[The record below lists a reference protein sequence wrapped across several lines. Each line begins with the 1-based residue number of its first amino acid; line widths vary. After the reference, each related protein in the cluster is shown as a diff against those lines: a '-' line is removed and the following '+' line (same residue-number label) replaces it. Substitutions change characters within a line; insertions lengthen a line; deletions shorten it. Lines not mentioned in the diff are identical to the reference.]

1 MKFNVNQ
8 QDLQQALN
16 YCQGVIEKRSTL
28 PILSNILLDVSNSKL
43 IITATDLDLIFVHQ
57 LNNIEVLEEG
67 KTTTTSSIMYDIVRK
82 FSSGKKIN
90 LSLTDISKLQVESE
104 KSIFNLNCIS
114 ATEFPLTDEN
124 FNENEFVIKS
134 KQLLKLLN
142 KCKFSVS
149 NDETRHYL
157 SGIYFHQTE
166 VEDKNYLTAV
176 ATDSHRMS
184 ISKIRLDQK
193 IDFEPIILPK
203 KTIFQ
208 LCSLLDSYDGDVKV
222 SNLKSKIKFELNNS
236 ILISK
241 LIDGKFPNYIQVIP
255 KNNQKKLEID
265 LKLFLNSV
273 DRVAS
278 VSLDKKDGVK
288 FNLSKDILDL
298 SVNNTNSGDGKET
311 LNVKFDHDLEIS
323 IEADQSY
330 GNGFLLPLGPLR
342 ELPSRLNQVDFK
354 VYHTYTERNQNYTM
368 KYVIDE
374 LENPYHGVSIKLCKW
389 ANEKVI
395 HAISAIGSPKR
406 FYNLLEQSGFI
417 LANTTSL
424 LDHEHIPRSYFE
436 ETKEST
442 IFITEKD
449 ATKLKNYSNPKI
461 WVVKVKM
468 VLNKPINKL
477 IEEKIAPLVKP
488 VC

>member
-8 QDLQQALN
+8 QDLQHALN

-28 PILSNILLDVSNSKL
+28 PILSNILLDASSSKL
-43 IITATDLDLIFVHQ
+43 TITATDLDLIFVHH
-57 LNNIEVLEEG
+57 LNNVEILEEG

-90 LSLTDISKLQVESE
+90 LSLTDVSKLQVESE

-114 ATEFPLTDEN
+114 ATDFPLTDED
-124 FNENEFVIKS
+124 FNNNEFIIKS

-157 SGIYFHQTE
+157 SGIYLHQNE

-208 LCSLLDSYDGDVKV
+208 LCSLLDSYDGDVKI
-222 SNLKSKIKFELNNS
+222 SNIKSKIKFELNNS

-288 FNLSKDILDL
+288 FNLLKDKLDL
-298 SVNNTNSGDGKET
+298 SVNNSNSGDGKET
-311 LNVKFDHDLEIS
+311 LSVKFDHDLEIS
-323 IEADQSY
+323 FNSKYLIDIASQLDGERVEI
-330 GNGFLLPLGPLR
+330 FLND
-342 ELPSRLNQVDFK
+342 S
-354 VYHTYTERNQNYTM
+354 
-368 KYVIDE
+368 
-374 LENPYHGVSIKLCKW
+374 
-389 ANEKVI
+389 
-395 HAISAIGSPKR
+395 GSPALIKDPGD
-406 FYNLLEQSGFI
+406 FDS
-417 LANTTSL
+417 
-424 LDHEHIPRSYFE
+424 
-436 ETKEST
+436 
-442 IFITEKD
+442 IF
-449 ATKLKNYSNPKI
+449 
-461 WVVKVKM
+461 VVMPMKG
-468 VLNKPINKL
+468 
-477 IEEKIAPLVKP
+477 
-488 VC
+488 

>member
-28 PILSNILLDVSNSKL
+28 QILSNILLNAQNSKL
-43 IITATDLDLIFVHQ
+43 IITATDLDLIIIHKID
-57 LNNIEVLEEG
+57 NIEVLEEG

-90 LSLTDISKLQVESE
+90 FSSDGESKLHLESE

-114 ATEFPLTDEN
+114 ASEFPLTDEN

-134 KQLLKLLN
+134 KDLLKLLN

-157 SGIYFHQTE
+157 SGIFLHQTE
-166 VEDKNYLTAV
+166 VEDKIYLTAV

-184 ISKIRLDQK
+184 ISKIRLDEK
-193 IDFEPIILPK
+193 IDFDPIILPK

-222 SNLKSKIKFELNNS
+222 SNVKSKIKFELNNS

-265 LKLFLNSV
+265 LKSFLGSV

-288 FNLSKDILDL
+288 FSLTKDSLNL
-298 SVNNTNSGDGKET
+298 SVNNTNSGDGNET
-311 LNVKFDHDLEIS
+311 LSVKFDHDLEIS
-323 IEADQSY
+323 FNSRYLIDVASQLDGDRVEI
-330 GNGFLLPLGPLR
+330 FL
-342 ELPSRLNQVDFK
+342 ND
-354 VYHTYTERNQNYTM
+354 T
-368 KYVIDE
+368 
-374 LENPYHGVSIKLCKW
+374 
-389 ANEKVI
+389 
-395 HAISAIGSPKR
+395 GSPALIKDPGD
-406 FYNLLEQSGFI
+406 FDS
-417 LANTTSL
+417 
-424 LDHEHIPRSYFE
+424 
-436 ETKEST
+436 
-442 IFITEKD
+442 IF
-449 ATKLKNYSNPKI
+449 
-461 WVVKVKM
+461 VVMPMKG
-468 VLNKPINKL
+468 
-477 IEEKIAPLVKP
+477 
-488 VC
+488 